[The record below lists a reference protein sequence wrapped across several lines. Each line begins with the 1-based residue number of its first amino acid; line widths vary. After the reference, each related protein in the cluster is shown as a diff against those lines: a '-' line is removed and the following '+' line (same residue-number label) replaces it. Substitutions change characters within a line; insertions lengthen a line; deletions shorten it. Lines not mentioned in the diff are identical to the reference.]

1 MAAKHMDGRIGGEI
15 VLSQEFREELDNYI
29 LLHYRP
35 EGATERHFDDDNEK
49 PLPSGVALGAI
60 AAAISPNLFKGIDYL
75 IAKLGATFSEKLMW
89 WIKKQGR
96 KPVDV
101 YSAIDISKEHFAKIR
116 NNPQYHPTKG
126 TALAFAIALH
136 LNMEDTQDLLKRAGY
151 ALTDSSKSDVI
162 VMCFLEKGIYK
173 IDEINAVLYSYDC
186 KPLTNWRG
194 NK

>member
-1 MAAKHMDGRIGGEI
+1 M
-15 VLSQEFREELDNYI
+15 LSQEFREELDNYI

-35 EGATERHFDDDNEK
+35 EGAKERHFNYDEK
-49 PLPSGVALGAI
+49 PPVPAGMALGVVAW
-60 AAAISPNLFKGIDYL
+60 LIDSDLYKRF
-75 IAKLGATFSEKLMW
+75 AKLGATFSEKLMW

-96 KPVDV
+96 NPVEV
-101 YSAIDISKEHFAKIR
+101 YRTIDISKEHFAKIR

-173 IDEINAVLYSYDC
+173 IDEINAALYSYDC

>member
-1 MAAKHMDGRIGGEI
+1 M
-15 VLSQEFREELDNYI
+15 LSQEFREELDNYI

-35 EGATERHFDDDNEK
+35 EGAKIKNFNDDEK
-49 PLPSGVALGAI
+49 PPASAGMALGAI
-60 AAAISPNLFKGIDYL
+60 ASLISSELYKRV
-75 IAKLGATFSEKLMW
+75 ARLGATFSEKLMW

-96 KPVDV
+96 KPVEV
-101 YSAIDISKEHFAKIR
+101 YSSIDISKEHFAKIR

-136 LNMEDTQDLLKRAGY
+136 LNMDDTQDLLKRAGY
-151 ALTDSSKSDVI
+151 VLTDSSKSDVI

-173 IDEINAVLYSYDC
+173 IDEINATLYSYDC

>member
-1 MAAKHMDGRIGGEI
+1 MSEQEKDM
-15 VLSQEFREELDNYI
+15 LSQELQEELDHYI

-35 EGATERHFDDDNEK
+35 EGAKVRQFDKDKESSASRVV
-49 PLPSGVALGAI
+49 PAFGAV
-60 AAAISPNLFKGIDYL
+60 ISPSFIKGIDYL
-75 IAKLGATFSEKLMW
+75 LGKLGTTFSEKLMW

-101 YSAIDISKEHFAKIR
+101 YSVIDISKEHFAKIR
-116 NNPQYHPTKG
+116 NNPQYHPTKS

-136 LNMEDTQDLLKRAGY
+136 LNMEDTQDLLKCAGY

-173 IDEINAVLYSYDC
+173 IDEINAALYSYDC

>member
-1 MAAKHMDGRIGGEI
+1 M
-15 VLSQEFREELDNYI
+15 LSQEFREELDNYI

-35 EGATERHFDDDNEK
+35 EGTKERHFNYDEK
-49 PLPSGVALGAI
+49 PPIPVVMAFAI
-60 AAAISPNLFKGIDYL
+60 GSDLYRRFAQ
-75 IAKLGATFSEKLMW
+75 LGATFSEKLMW

-96 KPVDV
+96 KPVEV
-101 YSAIDISKEHFAKIR
+101 YSTIAISKEHFAKIR

-136 LNMEDTQDLLKRAGY
+136 LNMDDTQDLLKRAGY
-151 ALTDSSKSDVI
+151 ALTDSSKSDII

-173 IDEINAVLYSYDC
+173 IDEINAALYSYDC